1 MYFKSKI
8 ELRKKK
14 FVSSSGYTTLQCN
27 IFSFMT
33 SVIYEGKGENNT
45 LSFLYSTLTQMA
57 T

>member
-8 ELRKKK
+8 EFKKKKK

-45 LSFLYSTLTQMA
+45 LSFLYSTLT
-57 T
+57 

>member
-8 ELRKKK
+8 EFKKKK

-33 SVIYEGKGENNT
+33 SVIYEGKGENNNNT
-45 LSFLYSTLTQMA
+45 LSFLYSTLT
-57 T
+57 